1 MKKIT
6 SGVIFEG
13 YEFMAGTKYIY
24 AVSSEYGKRNE
35 KRVLTKEGKKA
46 VKAIAKNTTYGE
58 LQRHKKLGMVWHD
71 ERLSH

>member
-1 MKKIT
+1 MKKVA

-13 YEFMAGTKYIY
+13 
-24 AVSSEYGKRNE
+24 
-35 KRVLTKEGKKA
+35 
-46 VKAIAKNTTYGE
+46 YGE